1 MISVV
6 RDARS
11 RELSQGEENF
21 AVKLILNINKF
32 FFFKEKF
39 EKNCKAFFFKLTGSL
54 IKKSK
59 TLGVRPEDMKLPPVI
74 DFACGMYKRHAG
86 CFIWIKSIL
95 TWLELLEALIVLT
108 NIN

>member
-32 FFFKEKF
+32 FFLRKF
-39 EKNCKAFFFKLTGSL
+39 EKIVGIFLKLTGSL